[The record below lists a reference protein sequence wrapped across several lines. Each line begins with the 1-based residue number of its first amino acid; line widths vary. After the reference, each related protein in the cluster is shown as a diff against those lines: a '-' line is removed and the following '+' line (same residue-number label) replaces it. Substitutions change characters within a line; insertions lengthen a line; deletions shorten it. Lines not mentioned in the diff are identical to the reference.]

1 MPKQKHP
8 VALSAQECK
17 ELQAFVSRGKRSA
30 REINRAR
37 ILLLADEGKKDAEII
52 QLLGVSRATVHNVR
66 KKYCKREHAH
76 ILDFLKEEPRSGAPI
91 KIDSR
96 VETNVTMIACSDPP
110 EGSARWTLHMIA
122 DKLVELAV
130 IDSISHE
137 SVRRALKKQT
147 QTVALGTM
155 VRRSNDWRLHLAYG
169 RCALSI
175 PTPL

>member
-30 REINRAR
+30 REVNRAR

-137 SVRRALKKQT
+137 SVRRALKKT
-147 QTVALGTM
+147 N
-155 VRRSNDWRLHLAYG
+155 SNRGSRNNGA
-169 RCALSI
+169 
-175 PTPL
+175 